1 MDEAAEAKQEKLK
14 RIKENYPSY
23 YVFVLTLSSE
33 KKGLFFPYHS
43 LHTKKIDAAIFL
55 TTQ

>member
-33 KKGLFFPYHS
+33 KKGLFFPPPQLTYE
-43 LHTKKIDAAIFL
+43 KIDAAIFL

>member
-33 KKGLFFPYHS
+33 KKGLFFPHDS
-43 LHTKKIDAAIFL
+43 LHTKKIDAIFL

>member
-33 KKGLFFPYHS
+33 KKGLFFPPPPQ
-43 LHTKKIDAAIFL
+43 L
-55 TTQ
+55 TYEKN